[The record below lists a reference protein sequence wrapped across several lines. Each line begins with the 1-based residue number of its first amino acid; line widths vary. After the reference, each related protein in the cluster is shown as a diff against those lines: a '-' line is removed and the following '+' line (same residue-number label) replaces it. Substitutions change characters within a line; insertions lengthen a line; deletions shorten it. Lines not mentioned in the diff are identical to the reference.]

1 MGFDYTSGCV
11 NFRDVGEVLN
21 LLADRTVMPE
31 RRILRG
37 GTIDRVGSLEEIGS
51 PGIIVSV
58 RKGPDSPRFPVEY
71 VHVPIS
77 NEFEKYETGT
87 REVRVWLRGAL
98 AVLERDATK
107 YPVLFHCTSGKDRS
121 AVVIAA
127 LLRVLEI
134 PCELIVEEYLWSEG
148 RVEREWI
155 EGALDGIGDPER
167 YFDRLDLA
175 AIRRNVLG
183 RTDSGD
189 RDGT

>member
-1 MGFDYTSGCV
+1 MGFDCTSGCV
-11 NFRDVGEVLN
+11 NLRDVGEVLN

-37 GTIDRVGSLEEIGS
+37 GTIDGVDSLEIGS
-51 PGIIVSV
+51 PGTIVSV
-58 RKGPDSPRFPVEY
+58 RKGADSPRFPVEY
-71 VHVPIS
+71 VHAPIS

-87 REVRVWLRGAL
+87 REVREWLRRAL
-98 AVLERDATK
+98 EVLERDATK

-134 PCELIVEEYLWSEG
+134 PRELIVEEYLWSEG
-148 RVEREWI
+148 RVERQWI
-155 EGALDGIGDPER
+155 EEALDGIGDPER
-167 YFDRLDLA
+167 YLDRLDLG

-183 RTDSGD
+183 AADPGA
-189 RDGT
+189 RDGS

>member
-31 RRILRG
+31 RRILRR
-37 GTIDRVGSLEEIGS
+37 GTIDWVDSLEEIGS
-51 PGIIVSV
+51 PGTIVSV
-58 RKGPDSPRFPVEY
+58 KKGADSPRFPVEY
-71 VHVPIS
+71 VHAPIS

-87 REVRVWLRGAL
+87 REVRAWLRAAL
-98 AVLERDATK
+98 AVLERDTTK

-127 LLRVLEI
+127 LLRILEI
-134 PCELIVEEYLWSEG
+134 PRELIVEEYLWSEG
-148 RVEREWI
+148 RVERQWV

-167 YFDRLDLA
+167 YFDRLDLG

-183 RTDSGD
+183 AADPGARNGS
-189 RDGT
+189 